1 MQYKILA
8 LDVDGTLL
16 DSTGNLRHS
25 TREAVHAARGRGLKV
40 VLCTGRR
47 YRTTRPILDELGLA
61 GPVVL
66 HNGVVVKDA
75 ETGNTVSHRY
85 LPASIYREVHARV
98 SAAGPPL
105 VYVDVPQGEFDI
117 VTEAPDRAHPFQR
130 EYLADNETVT
140 RWADSLEAPPP
151 FSIIMLSCMADEGRL
166 RPLQAAV
173 KAALGERVRTNFLV
187 NKNYRGHIL
196 EFVAAAS
203 GKWAAL
209 HQVAKAHGIEKE
221 QIVAIGDDT
230 NDAEMIA
237 SAGLGLA
244 MGNAVEA
251 VQAVAD
257 HVLPSNDEDGVA
269 RAIESFLLSNSR

>member
-1 MQYKILA
+1 MPYKILA

-16 DSTGNLRHS
+16 DSTGSLRQS
-25 TREAVHAARGRGLKV
+25 TREAVHAARRHGLKV

-47 YRTTRPILDELGLA
+47 HRTTRPILEGLGLE

-66 HNGVVVKDA
+66 HNGVVIKDA
-75 ETGNTVSHRY
+75 ETGSTVSHRY
-85 LPASIYREVHARV
+85 LPASIYREVHALV
-98 SAAGPPL
+98 AAVGPPL
-105 VYVDVPQGEFDI
+105 VYVDPPHGEFDI
-117 VTEAPDRAHPFQR
+117 VTEVPERAHPYQR
-130 EYLADNETVT
+130 EYLEDNERVT

-151 FSIIMLSCMADEGRL
+151 YSIIMLSCMADEARL
-166 RPLQAAV
+166 RSLQAAV
-173 KAALGERVRTNFLV
+173 TAALGERVRTNFLM

-209 HQVAKAHGIEKE
+209 RQVAEGLGVAKE
-221 QIVAIGDDT
+221 EIVAIGDDT
-230 NDAEMIA
+230 NDAEMIE

-244 MGNAVEA
+244 MGNAVEE

-257 HVLPSNDEDGVA
+257 HVVSSNDEDGVVE
-269 RAIESFLLSNSR
+269 AIERFLLS